1 MYVKVWRNQWL
12 QMRHWQIA
20 HPFYKM
26 ELQMN
31 TVKDGGINYAGLQGE
46 RIPDGSFNFSIWTN
60 TDPVCSLQLSEM
72 LRWEQMR
79 LQHKTPD
86 DCICLRMLTLQ
97 RQTGA
102 ECFA

>member
-1 MYVKVWRNQWL
+1 
-12 QMRHWQIA
+12 
-20 HPFYKM
+20 M

-31 TVKDGGINYAGLQGE
+31 AVKDGGINYAGLQGE
-46 RIPDGSFNFSIWTN
+46 YIPDGSFNFPIRTN
-60 TDPVCSLQLSEM
+60 TDPVRSLQLSDI

-86 DCICLRMLTLQ
+86 DCIRLRMLTFQ

>member
-1 MYVKVWRNQWL
+1 MGSQTNAEKEG
-12 QMRHWQIA
+12 A
-20 HPFYKM
+20 
-26 ELQMN
+26 
-31 TVKDGGINYAGLQGE
+31 INYVGLQGE
-46 RIPDGSFNFSIWTN
+46 HIPDESFNFSIWTN
-60 TDPVCSLQLSEM
+60 ANPICSLQLSEI

-79 LQHKTPD
+79 LQYKTPD

>member
-1 MYVKVWRNQWL
+1 
-12 QMRHWQIA
+12 
-20 HPFYKM
+20 M

-31 TVKDGGINYAGLQGE
+31 AVKDGGINYAGLQGE
-46 RIPDGSFNFSIWTN
+46 YIPDGSFNFPIRTN
-60 TDPVCSLQLSEM
+60 TDPVRSLQLSDI

-79 LQHKTPD
+79 LQPKTPD
-86 DCICLRMLTLQ
+86 DCICLRMLTFQ

>member
-1 MYVKVWRNQWL
+1 
-12 QMRHWQIA
+12 
-20 HPFYKM
+20 M
-26 ELQMN
+26 ELQTN
-31 TVKDGGINYAGLQGE
+31 AVHDGGINYAGLQGE

>member
-1 MYVKVWRNQWL
+1 MKL
-12 QMRHWQIA
+12 QTNA
-20 HPFYKM
+20 EK
-26 ELQMN
+26 EG
-31 TVKDGGINYAGLQGE
+31 VINYAGLQDE
-46 RIPDGSFNFSIWTN
+46 RIPDGSFNFPIRTN
-60 TDPVCSLQLSEM
+60 TDPVRSLQLSDI

-86 DCICLRMLTLQ
+86 DCICLRMLTFQ